1 MSAVP
6 VIGVTMGDP
15 AGIGPELC
23 LALLADEALAR
34 ICRIRVYGSL
44 GLLKRV
50 AETLALPSPDAS
62 YVVDDALLDADQVL
76 PGKVQAICGAAAAR
90 CVKRAV
96 EDALQGEIAAVVTA
110 PLHKTALHVAGVAYP
125 GHTEM
130 LAALT
135 GRDDVCMMMWSD
147 ALRVCLVTTHVAL
160 VDVARQITCARVV
173 RVLELAHQ
181 AMQQQGMLRPRIT
194 VCGLNPHA
202 GEEDCAFGTEE
213 QQVVM
218 PALSAAR
225 ERGFDVRG
233 PFPADTAFIPAIRD
247 KTDVYVAMYH
257 DQGLIPFKMLAFET
271 GVNVTLGLPIVRTSP
286 DHGTAFDLAW
296 QGVASDRSMFAAAKL
311 ALRLAGVDTGA
322 GIA

>member
-1 MSAVP
+1 MSTLP

-23 LALLADEALAR
+23 LGLLADEALAR
-34 ICRIRVYGSL
+34 MCRIRVYGSL

-50 AETLALPSPDAS
+50 AAKLALPFPDTS
-62 YVVDDALLDADQVL
+62 CVVDDAVLDTDQVL
-76 PGKVQAICGAAAAR
+76 AGKVQAICGAAAAR
-90 CVKRAV
+90 CVERAV
-96 EDALQGEIAAVVTA
+96 EDALQGNIAAVVTA
-110 PLHKTALHVAGVAYP
+110 PLHKTALHAAGVAYP

-160 VDVARQITCARVV
+160 ADASKQITCARVAQ
-173 RVLELAHQ
+173 VLELAHQ
-181 AMQQQGMLRPRIT
+181 AMQQQGMSQPRIT

-213 QQVVM
+213 QHVVI

-225 ERGFDVRG
+225 ERGLNIRG
-233 PFPADTAFIPAIRD
+233 PLPADTAFIPAIRD

-296 QGVASDRSMFAAAKL
+296 RGMASNRSMCAAVEL
-311 ALRLAGVDTGA
+311 GVRLAGVDTGA